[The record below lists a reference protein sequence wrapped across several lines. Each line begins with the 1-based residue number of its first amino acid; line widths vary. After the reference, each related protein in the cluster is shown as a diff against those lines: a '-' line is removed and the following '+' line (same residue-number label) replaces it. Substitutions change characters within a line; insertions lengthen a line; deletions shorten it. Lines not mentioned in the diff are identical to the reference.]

1 MRLLFRLRDGDLWP
15 RSEWIPISQIG
26 VTSLMLQCKCG
37 TELDQAVVQNI
48 KQQMTKALKY
58 VSA

>member
-1 MRLLFRLRDGDLWP
+1 MEIIWP
-15 RSEWIPISQIG
+15 RSEWIPTSQIG

-37 TELDQAVVQNI
+37 TVSEQAVVQNI

-58 VSA
+58 VSE